1 MFNNKIKDELKLCNA
16 QLTESYSLINAIK
29 NNVATI
35 EFDPLG
41 NIIEVNDIFLKIA
54 NYDKHEVIGQH
65 HSVMCISDYAASSAY
80 RAFWEDLRKG
90 IAHKGTFERQNKHG
104 DTLWLEATYFPVM
117 VNNKVVKVM
126 KIAADVTQE
135 KLLAESTEQ
144 VLTSLHKSQAIIEFT
159 PDGNILTANKNFTD
173 TVKYS
178 LSEIEGK
185 HHKIFCEEEFYAENP
200 SFWNDLKQG
209 QFKSGQFLRKDKNG
223 THIWLE
229 ATYNPVFSS
238 DGKVI
243 KVIKFASNITANI
256 EKEQAVRDA
265 SQMALNTSLET
276 VQITEHASDL
286 LASSAQLSNQASE
299 KAKITTEQ
307 INKLGEQSENIQSIV
322 STIKSIA
329 DQTNLLALNA
339 AIEAARAGELGRGF
353 AVVADEVRQL
363 ASRTSQSTSEIE
375 KVVQNNQAVT
385 VNVQEGMNSVYDF
398 VEKGNIQISEVVNV
412 MTEIKSGAAN
422 ISNTVSALSNK

>member
-16 QLTESYSLINAIK
+16 QLTESHSLIDAIN

-35 EFDPLG
+35 EFDPQG
-41 NIIEVNDIFLKIA
+41 NIIEVNNIFLSVA

-65 HSVMCISDYAASSAY
+65 HSVMCIPEYAASSSY
-80 RAFWEDLRKG
+80 KAFWDDLRRG
-90 IAHKGTFERQNKHG
+90 IAHKGCFERRNKQG
-104 DTLWLEATYFPVM
+104 DILWLEATYFPVM
-117 VNNKVVKVM
+117 VNNEVVKVM
-126 KIAADVTQE
+126 KIAADITKE

-144 VLTSLHKSQAIIEFT
+144 ILTSLHKSQAIIEFT
-159 PDGNILTANKNFTD
+159 PEGNILTANKNFTD

-178 LSEIEGK
+178 LSEIEGR
-185 HHKIFCEEEFYAENP
+185 HHKIFCEKEFYDENP

-256 EKEQAVRDA
+256 EKEQAVSDA
-265 SQMALNTSLET
+265 SQMALNTSVET
-276 VQITEHASDL
+276 VQITEHASEL
-286 LASSAQLSNQASE
+286 LASSAKLSNQASD
-299 KAKITTEQ
+299 KAKLTTEQ
-307 INKLGEQSENIQSIV
+307 INQLSEQSENIQSIV

-375 KVVQNNQAVT
+375 KVVHNNQAVT
-385 VNVQEGMNSVYDF
+385 VNVQEGMNSVSDF

-422 ISNTVSALSNK
+422 ISDTVSALSNN